1 MRFIIFTVFSKEK
14 GENFT
19 LDRVERLII
28 TIGDQISGGKPEQ
41 EVGVGGD
48 SWHVILLI
56 KKEKVKFAQSLTVRS
71 TYDTDRRS
79 GGGGENYL

>member
-1 MRFIIFTVFSKEK
+1 MFSKEK

-19 LDRVERLII
+19 LDRVEGLIVPF
-28 TIGDQISGGKPEQ
+28 GDQIGGGRPEQ

-48 SWHVILLI
+48 SWHVVLLI
-56 KKEKVKFAQSLTVRS
+56 KKEKVKFAQSLAVRS